1 MVISKLSGE
10 FNRLLKVDFLLI
22 TKFGILLLIH
32 SGLIFCLS
40 RIASYYKEPLFLF
53 KRLKLKICKI
63 PLAVN
68 FLITSLL
75 IALGIL
81 ALTQSKTTFYFLN
94 AAFLSIWFLELGVI
108 SGKHFFSSLL
118 GNDLP
123 KEICIFIGFILAI
136 NGGYFTLM
144 FIVRLFSSSS
154 F

>member
-1 MVISKLSGE
+1 MDALI
-10 FNRLLKVDFLLI
+10 I

-32 SGLIFCLS
+32 FGLIFGLS
-40 RIASYYKEPLFLF
+40 SIASYYQEPLFLF
-53 KRLKLKICKI
+53 KRLNVNVYKI
-63 PLAVN
+63 PLVVN
-68 FLITSLL
+68 FLIVSIVIVLSV
-75 IALGIL
+75 L
-81 ALTQSKTTFYFLN
+81 AFIQSKISFFILN

>member
-1 MVISKLSGE
+1 MDALI
-10 FNRLLKVDFLLI
+10 I

-32 SGLIFCLS
+32 FGLIFGLS
-40 RIASYYKEPLFLF
+40 SIASYYKEPLYLF
-53 KRLKLKICKI
+53 KRLNVKVYKI
-63 PLAVN
+63 PLVVN
-68 FLITSLL
+68 FLIVSIVIVLSV
-75 IALGIL
+75 L
-81 ALTQSKTTFYFLN
+81 AFIQSKISFFILN

-108 SGKHFFSSLL
+108 SGKHFFSSLFE
-118 GNDLP
+118 NDLP

>member
-1 MVISKLSGE
+1 MDTLI
-10 FNRLLKVDFLLI
+10 I

-32 SGLIFCLS
+32 FGLIFGLS
-40 RIASYYKEPLFLF
+40 SIASYYQEPLFLF
-53 KRLKLKICKI
+53 KRLNVNVYKI
-63 PLAVN
+63 PLVVN
-68 FLITSLL
+68 FLIVSIVIVLSV
-75 IALGIL
+75 L
-81 ALTQSKTTFYFLN
+81 AFTQSKISFFILN

-108 SGKHFFSSLL
+108 SGKHFFLSLL

>member
-1 MVISKLSGE
+1 MDALI
-10 FNRLLKVDFLLI
+10 I

-32 SGLIFCLS
+32 FSLVFGLS
-40 RIASYYKEPLFLF
+40 SIASYYQEPLFLF
-53 KRLKLKICKI
+53 KRLNVNVYKI
-63 PLAVN
+63 PLVVN
-68 FLITSLL
+68 FLIVSIVIVLSV
-75 IALGIL
+75 L
-81 ALTQSKTTFYFLN
+81 AFIQSKISFFILN

-108 SGKHFFSSLL
+108 SGKHFFSSLFE
-118 GNDLP
+118 NDLP

>member
-1 MVISKLSGE
+1 MDALI
-10 FNRLLKVDFLLI
+10 I

-32 SGLIFCLS
+32 FSLVFGLS
-40 RIASYYKEPLFLF
+40 SIASYYQEPLFLF
-53 KRLKLKICKI
+53 KRLNVNVYKI
-63 PLAVN
+63 PLVVN
-68 FLITSLL
+68 FLIVSIVIFLSV
-75 IALGIL
+75 L
-81 ALTQSKTTFYFLN
+81 AFIQSKISFFILN

-108 SGKHFFSSLL
+108 SGKHFFSSLFE
-118 GNDLP
+118 NDLP

>member
-1 MVISKLSGE
+1 MDALI
-10 FNRLLKVDFLLI
+10 I

-32 SGLIFCLS
+32 FGLIFGLS
-40 RIASYYKEPLFLF
+40 SIASYYQEPLFLF
-53 KRLKLKICKI
+53 KRLNVNVCKL
-63 PLAVN
+63 PLVVN
-68 FLITSLL
+68 FLIVSIVT
-75 IALGIL
+75 ALSV
-81 ALTQSKTTFYFLN
+81 LTLNQSKISFFILN

>member
-1 MVISKLSGE
+1 MDALI
-10 FNRLLKVDFLLI
+10 I

-32 SGLIFCLS
+32 FGLIFGLS
-40 RIASYYKEPLFLF
+40 SIASYYQEPLFLF
-53 KRLKLKICKI
+53 KRLNVNVYKI
-63 PLAVN
+63 PLVVN
-68 FLITSLL
+68 FLIVSIVIVLSVVAF
-75 IALGIL
+75 I
-81 ALTQSKTTFYFLN
+81 QSKISFFILN

-108 SGKHFFSSLL
+108 SGKHFFSSLFE
-118 GNDLP
+118 NDLP

>member
-1 MVISKLSGE
+1 MDALI
-10 FNRLLKVDFLLI
+10 I

-32 SGLIFCLS
+32 FGLIFSLS
-40 RIASYYKEPLFLF
+40 SIASYYQEPLFLF
-53 KRLKLKICKI
+53 KRLNVNVYKI
-63 PLAVN
+63 PLVVN
-68 FLITSLL
+68 FLIVSIVIVLSV
-75 IALGIL
+75 L
-81 ALTQSKTTFYFLN
+81 AFIQSKISFFILN

-108 SGKHFFSSLL
+108 SGKHFFSSLFE
-118 GNDLP
+118 NDLP

>member
-1 MVISKLSGE
+1 MDTLI
-10 FNRLLKVDFLLI
+10 I

-32 SGLIFCLS
+32 FGLIFGLS
-40 RIASYYKEPLFLF
+40 SIASYYQEPLFLF
-53 KRLKLKICKI
+53 KRLNVNVYKI
-63 PLAVN
+63 PLVVN
-68 FLITSLL
+68 FLIVSIVIVLSV
-75 IALGIL
+75 L
-81 ALTQSKTTFYFLN
+81 AFIQSKISFFILN

>member
-1 MVISKLSGE
+1 MDALI
-10 FNRLLKVDFLLI
+10 I

-32 SGLIFCLS
+32 FGLIFGLS
-40 RIASYYKEPLFLF
+40 SIASYYQEPLFLF
-53 KRLKLKICKI
+53 KRLNVNVCKL
-63 PLAVN
+63 PLVVN
-68 FLITSLL
+68 FLIVSIVT
-75 IALGIL
+75 ALSV
-81 ALTQSKTTFYFLN
+81 LTLNQSKISFFILN

-108 SGKHFFSSLL
+108 SGKHFFSSLM

>member
-1 MVISKLSGE
+1 MDTLI
-10 FNRLLKVDFLLI
+10 I

-32 SGLIFCLS
+32 FGLIFGLS
-40 RIASYYKEPLFLF
+40 SIASYYQEPLFLF
-53 KRLKLKICKI
+53 KRLNVNVYKI
-63 PLAVN
+63 PLVVN
-68 FLITSLL
+68 FLIVSIVIVLSV
-75 IALGIL
+75 L
-81 ALTQSKTTFYFLN
+81 AFIQSKISFFILN

-108 SGKHFFSSLL
+108 SGKHFFSSLF

>member
-1 MVISKLSGE
+1 MDV
-10 FNRLLKVDFLLI
+10 LLI

-32 SGLIFCLS
+32 LGLIFGMS
-40 RIASYYKEPLFLF
+40 RIASYYKEPLFVL
-53 KRLKLKICKI
+53 KRLSVKAYKL

-68 FLITSLL
+68 FLVVSIVM
-75 IALGIL
+75 ALSVL
-81 ALTQSKTTFYFLN
+81 ALTQSKLTFFILN
-94 AAFLSIWFLELGVI
+94 AAFLSIWFIELGVI

-118 GNDLP
+118 GDDLP

-136 NGGYFTLM
+136 NGSYFTLM

>member
-1 MVISKLSGE
+1 M
-10 FNRLLKVDFLLI
+10 KVDVLLI

-32 SGLIFCLS
+32 SGLMFGLL
-40 RIASYYKEPLFLF
+40 RIASYYKEPLFLL
-53 KRLKLKICKI
+53 KRLSVKAYKI
-63 PLAVN
+63 PIAVN
-68 FLITSLL
+68 FLVVSIVM
-75 IALGIL
+75 ALSVL
-81 ALTQSKTTFYFLN
+81 ALTQSKLTFFILN

-118 GNDLP
+118 GDDLP

>member
-1 MVISKLSGE
+1 MDALI
-10 FNRLLKVDFLLI
+10 I

-32 SGLIFCLS
+32 FSLIFFLS
-40 RIASYYKEPLFLF
+40 SIASYYQEPLFLV
-53 KRLKLKICKI
+53 KRINVNVYKL
-63 PLAVN
+63 PLVVN
-68 FLITSLL
+68 FLIVSIVIVLSV
-75 IALGIL
+75 L
-81 ALTQSKTTFYFLN
+81 ALIQSKLSFYILN
-94 AAFLSIWFLELGVI
+94 AAFLSIWFLEIGVI

-144 FIVRLFSSSS
+144 FIVRLFSSFS

>member
-1 MVISKLSGE
+1 M
-10 FNRLLKVDFLLI
+10 DALI
-22 TKFGILLLIH
+22 IIKFGILFLIH
-32 SGLIFCLS
+32 FGLIFGLS
-40 RIASYYKEPLFLF
+40 SIASYYQEPLFLF
-53 KRLKLKICKI
+53 KRLNVNVCKL
-63 PLAVN
+63 PLVVN
-68 FLITSLL
+68 FLIVSIV
-75 IALGIL
+75 IALSV
-81 ALTQSKTTFYFLN
+81 LTLIQSKFSFFILN
-94 AAFLSIWFLELGVI
+94 AAFLSLWFLELGVI

>member
-1 MVISKLSGE
+1 MDALI
-10 FNRLLKVDFLLI
+10 I

-32 SGLIFCLS
+32 FGLIFGLS
-40 RIASYYKEPLFLF
+40 SIASYYQEPLFLF
-53 KRLKLKICKI
+53 KWLNVNVYKI
-63 PLAVN
+63 PLVVN
-68 FLITSLL
+68 FTIVSIVIVLSVLVL
-75 IALGIL
+75 N
-81 ALTQSKTTFYFLN
+81 QSKISFLILN
-94 AAFLSIWFLELGVI
+94 AACLSIWFLELGVI

>member
-1 MVISKLSGE
+1 MDTLI
-10 FNRLLKVDFLLI
+10 I

-32 SGLIFCLS
+32 FGLIFGLS
-40 RIASYYKEPLFLF
+40 SIASYYQEPLFLF
-53 KRLKLKICKI
+53 KRINVNVYKL
-63 PLAVN
+63 PLVVN
-68 FLITSLL
+68 FLIVSIVIVLSV
-75 IALGIL
+75 L
-81 ALTQSKTTFYFLN
+81 AFIQSKISFFILN

-108 SGKHFFSSLL
+108 SGKHFFSSLFE
-118 GNDLP
+118 NDLP

>member
-1 MVISKLSGE
+1 MDALI
-10 FNRLLKVDFLLI
+10 I

-32 SGLIFCLS
+32 FGLIFGLS
-40 RIASYYKEPLFLF
+40 SIASYYKEPLFLF
-53 KRLKLKICKI
+53 KRLNVKVYKI
-63 PLAVN
+63 PLVVN
-68 FLITSLL
+68 FLIVSIVIVLSV
-75 IALGIL
+75 L
-81 ALTQSKTTFYFLN
+81 AFIQSKFSFFILN

-118 GNDLP
+118 ENDLP

-144 FIVRLFSSSS
+144 FIVRLFSSYS

>member
-1 MVISKLSGE
+1 MDALI
-10 FNRLLKVDFLLI
+10 I

-32 SGLIFCLS
+32 FGLIFGLS
-40 RIASYYKEPLFLF
+40 SIASYYQEPLFLI
-53 KRLKLKICKI
+53 KRLNVNVYKI
-63 PLAVN
+63 PLVVN
-68 FLITSLL
+68 FLIVSIVIVLSVVAF
-75 IALGIL
+75 I
-81 ALTQSKTTFYFLN
+81 QSKISFFILN

-108 SGKHFFSSLL
+108 SGKYFFSSLL

>member
-1 MVISKLSGE
+1 VGNSTGLM
-10 FNRLLKVDFLLI
+10 KVDVLLI

-32 SGLIFCLS
+32 SGLMFGLL
-40 RIASYYKEPLFLF
+40 RIASYYKEPLFLL
-53 KRLKLKICKI
+53 KRLSVKAYKI
-63 PLAVN
+63 PIAVN
-68 FLITSLL
+68 FLVVSIVM
-75 IALGIL
+75 ALSVL
-81 ALTQSKTTFYFLN
+81 ALTQSKLTFFILN

-118 GNDLP
+118 GDDLP

>member
-1 MVISKLSGE
+1 M
-10 FNRLLKVDFLLI
+10 DALI
-22 TKFGILLLIH
+22 IIKFGILLLIH
-32 SGLIFCLS
+32 FGLIFGLS
-40 RIASYYKEPLFLF
+40 SIASYYQEPLFLF
-53 KRLKLKICKI
+53 KRLNVHVYKLS
-63 PLAVN
+63 LVVN
-68 FLITSLL
+68 FLIVSIV
-75 IALGIL
+75 IALSVL
-81 ALTQSKTTFYFLN
+81 ALIQNKISFFILN

>member
-1 MVISKLSGE
+1 MDALI
-10 FNRLLKVDFLLI
+10 I

-32 SGLIFCLS
+32 FGLIFGLS
-40 RIASYYKEPLFLF
+40 SIASYYQEPLFLF
-53 KRLKLKICKI
+53 KRLNVNVYKI
-63 PLAVN
+63 PLVVN
-68 FLITSLL
+68 FLIVSIVIVLSV
-75 IALGIL
+75 L
-81 ALTQSKTTFYFLN
+81 AFIQSKISFFILN
-94 AAFLSIWFLELGVI
+94 AACLSIWFLELGVI
-108 SGKHFFSSLL
+108 SGKHFFLSLL

>member
-1 MVISKLSGE
+1 MDVLI
-10 FNRLLKVDFLLI
+10 I

-32 SGLIFCLS
+32 FGLIFGLS
-40 RIASYYKEPLFLF
+40 SIASYYQEPLFLF
-53 KRLKLKICKI
+53 KRLNINVYKI
-63 PLAVN
+63 PLVVN
-68 FLITSLL
+68 FLIVSIVIVLSV
-75 IALGIL
+75 L
-81 ALTQSKTTFYFLN
+81 AFIQSKISFFILN
-94 AAFLSIWFLELGVI
+94 TAFLSIWFLELGVI

>member
-1 MVISKLSGE
+1 MDALI
-10 FNRLLKVDFLLI
+10 I

-32 SGLIFCLS
+32 FSLIFGLS
-40 RIASYYKEPLFLF
+40 SIASYYQEPLFLF
-53 KRLKLKICKI
+53 KRLNVNVYKI
-63 PLAVN
+63 PLVVN
-68 FLITSLL
+68 FLIVSIVIVLSV
-75 IALGIL
+75 L
-81 ALTQSKTTFYFLN
+81 AFIQSKISFFILN

-108 SGKHFFSSLL
+108 SGKHFFSSLFE
-118 GNDLP
+118 NDLP

>member
-1 MVISKLSGE
+1 MDALI
-10 FNRLLKVDFLLI
+10 I

-32 SGLIFCLS
+32 FGLIFGLS
-40 RIASYYKEPLFLF
+40 SIASYYQEPLFLF
-53 KRLKLKICKI
+53 KRLNINVYKI
-63 PLAVN
+63 PLVVN
-68 FLITSLL
+68 FLIVSIVIVLSV
-75 IALGIL
+75 L
-81 ALTQSKTTFYFLN
+81 ALIESKISFFILN

-118 GNDLP
+118 ENDLP

>member
-1 MVISKLSGE
+1 MDVLI
-10 FNRLLKVDFLLI
+10 I

-32 SGLIFCLS
+32 FGLIFGLS
-40 RIASYYKEPLFLF
+40 SIASYYQEPLFLI
-53 KRLKLKICKI
+53 KRLNVNVYKI
-63 PLAVN
+63 PLVVN
-68 FLITSLL
+68 FLIVSIVIVLSV
-75 IALGIL
+75 L
-81 ALTQSKTTFYFLN
+81 AFIQSKISFFILN

-108 SGKHFFSSLL
+108 SGKHFFSSLFE
-118 GNDLP
+118 NDLP